1 VRSTSEDHP
10 RAGESTHVLADE
22 PTGNLDSRSG
32 NELFKMMREMNREKG
47 VAFIMVTHDDRLA
60 QEADR
65 ILMIEDGW
73 VNPVDKYE
81 HRRKLVSSLKEA

>member
-1 VRSTSEDHP
+1 MFRI
-10 RAGESTHVLADE
+10 
-22 PTGNLDSRSG
+22 
-32 NELFKMMREMNREKG
+32 MREMNHENH

-73 VNPVDKYE
+73 VHEVDRAE
-81 HRRKLVSSLKEA
+81 HRRRLMHSLEDA